1 MLNYFGFSQFAR
13 PISAHLAGILPLQYW
28 FEIKLEECWIILDS
42 RSFLSQCLHSLQ
54 GFCHCNIDPELHWKN
69 IEFFWTVAAVL
80 PNFYV
85 PGKNY
90 AIVILF
96 RNLIGRMLNSF
107 GRSQL
112 SFPISAHL
120 ARILPLQC
128 WPGFELEE
136 CWIIFDYF
144 NLPRPISAQPAGIL
158 PLQYWCE
165 IKLEECWIIL
175 DSLSLPAQFPR
186 TSQGFCHCYIDSKLS
201 WRNAE
206 LFWILAA
213 FSHNICTPC
222 KDSAIAILTRNYIGR
237 ILNCFGRLQLSFPIS
252 TSLARIM
259 PL

>member
-28 FEIKLEECWIILDS
+28 FEIQLEECRIILDS
-42 RSFLSQCLHSLQ
+42 RSFLAQYLHSLQ

-112 SFPISAHL
+112 SYPISAQL

-128 WPGFELEE
+128 WPEVELESLA
-136 CWIIFDYF
+136 W
-144 NLPRPISAQPAGIL
+144 LAGGGAL
-158 PLQYWCE
+158 KP
-165 IKLEECWIIL
+165 
-175 DSLSLPAQFPR
+175 QFPR
-186 TSQGFCHCYIDSKLS
+186 LLNSLHSLIWSGKAGPWGTDPPD
-201 WRNAE
+201 
-206 LFWILAA
+206 FWI
-213 FSHNICTPC
+213 H
-222 KDSAIAILTRNYIGR
+222 
-237 ILNCFGRLQLSFPIS
+237 
-252 TSLARIM
+252 
-259 PL
+259 